1 MNAIYIKLIEGGPVF
16 MFPILFLLILILVL
30 IVKGDYIIA
39 IAAGILNISGIQLYR
54 WVEDHDNNE

>member
-1 MNAIYIKLIEGGPVF
+1 MNGIEINKNVIMSVCSLMIYCIT
-16 MFPILFLLILILVL
+16 LVL

-54 WVEDHDNNE
+54 WVEDHE